1 MSVKVG
7 MKQSKKIAVTGGI
20 GSGKSTVMK
29 IIAGKGY
36 PIFSCDEIY
45 SQLTSDRDF
54 LNILR
59 HSFGDILN
67 SDGTLDRK
75 KLSEI
80 VFNNPA
86 KLAELDKITHPA
98 IYKEMFR
105 MADEAGGICFCEVPL
120 LFESRAESLFDG
132 VIIVMRNE
140 EQRIKSV
147 TARDKLPEQDVK
159 KRISNQFDYNSA
171 DFAMYY
177 VIHNNGDLSELEWQT
192 EEIIKK
198 INEK

>member
-1 MSVKVG
+1 

-45 SQLTSDRDF
+45 SQLTSDSDF

-120 LFESRAESLFDG
+120 LFESGAESLFDG

-159 KRISNQFDYNSA
+159 KRILNQFDYDSA

>member
-1 MSVKVG
+1 

-45 SQLTSDRDF
+45 SQLTSDSDF

-59 HSFGDILN
+59 NSFGDILN

-120 LFESRAESLFDG
+120 LFESGAESLFDG

>member
-1 MSVKVG
+1 

-45 SQLTSDRDF
+45 SQLTSDSDF

-120 LFESRAESLFDG
+120 LFESGAESLFDG

-159 KRISNQFDYNSA
+159 KRILNQFDYDSA

-198 INEK
+198 ISEK

>member
-1 MSVKVG
+1 

-29 IIAGKGY
+29 IIAEKGY

-45 SQLTSDRDF
+45 SQLTSDSDF

-120 LFESRAESLFDG
+120 LFESGAESLFDG

-171 DFAMYY
+171 DFTMYY
-177 VIHNNGDLSELEWQT
+177 VIHNNSDLSELEWQT

-198 INEK
+198 ISEK

>member
-1 MSVKVG
+1 

-45 SQLTSDRDF
+45 SQLTSDSDF

-59 HSFGDILN
+59 NSFGDILN

-120 LFESRAESLFDG
+120 LFESGAESLFDG

-198 INEK
+198 IN

>member
-1 MSVKVG
+1 

-45 SQLTSDRDF
+45 SQLTSDSDF

-120 LFESRAESLFDG
+120 LFESGAESLFDG

-147 TARDKLPEQDVK
+147 TARDKLTEQDVK

>member
-1 MSVKVG
+1 
-7 MKQSKKIAVTGGI
+7 MKQNKKIAVTGGI

-120 LFESRAESLFDG
+120 LFESGAESLFDG

-177 VIHNNGDLSELEWQT
+177 VIHNNGDLSELGWQT

>member
-1 MSVKVG
+1 

-45 SQLTSDRDF
+45 SQLTSDSDF

-98 IYKEMFR
+98 IYKKMFR

-120 LFESRAESLFDG
+120 LFESGAESLFDG

>member
-1 MSVKVG
+1 

-45 SQLTSDRDF
+45 SQLTSDRNF

-120 LFESRAESLFDG
+120 LFESGAESLFDG

-192 EEIIKK
+192 EEIINK

>member
-1 MSVKVG
+1 MIRIG
-7 MKQSKKIAVTGGI
+7 ITGGI

-45 SQLTSDRDF
+45 SQLTSDSDF

-98 IYKEMFR
+98 VYKEMFR

-120 LFESRAESLFDG
+120 LFESGAESLFDG

-159 KRISNQFDYNSA
+159 KRILNQFDYNSA

>member
-1 MSVKVG
+1 
-7 MKQSKKIAVTGGI
+7 MKQSKKIAVTGGM

-45 SQLTSDRDF
+45 SQLTSDSDF

-120 LFESRAESLFDG
+120 LFESGAESLFDG

-159 KRISNQFDYNSA
+159 RRISNQFDYNSA

>member
-1 MSVKVG
+1 

-45 SQLTSDRDF
+45 SQLTSDSDF

-120 LFESRAESLFDG
+120 LFESGAESLFDG

-177 VIHNNGDLSELEWQT
+177 VIHNNGDLSELGWQT

>member
-1 MSVKVG
+1 

-45 SQLTSDRDF
+45 SQLTSDSDF

-67 SDGTLDRK
+67 GDGTLDRK

-120 LFESRAESLFDG
+120 LFESGAESLFDG

>member
-1 MSVKVG
+1 

-45 SQLTSDRDF
+45 SQLTSDSDF

-120 LFESRAESLFDG
+120 LFESGAESLFDG

-147 TARDKLPEQDVK
+147 AKRDKLPEQDVK

>member
-1 MSVKVG
+1 

-54 LNILR
+54 LKILH

-67 SDGTLDRK
+67 GDGTLDRK

-120 LFESRAESLFDG
+120 LFESGAESLFDG

-171 DFAMYY
+171 NFAMYY

>member
-1 MSVKVG
+1 

-45 SQLTSDRDF
+45 SQLTSDSDF

-120 LFESRAESLFDG
+120 LFESGAESLFGG

-177 VIHNNGDLSELEWQT
+177 VIHNCGDLSELERQT

>member
-1 MSVKVG
+1 

-29 IIAGKGY
+29 ILAGKGY

-45 SQLTSDRDF
+45 SQLTSDSDF

-120 LFESRAESLFDG
+120 LFESGAESLFDG

>member
-1 MSVKVG
+1 

-54 LNILR
+54 LNILH

-67 SDGTLDRK
+67 GDGTLDRK

-120 LFESRAESLFDG
+120 LFESGAESLFDG

-147 TARDKLPEQDVK
+147 AKRDKLPEQDVK

-177 VIHNNGDLSELEWQT
+177 VIHNNGDLSELERQT

-198 INEK
+198 IIEK

>member
-1 MSVKVG
+1 

-45 SQLTSDRDF
+45 SQLTSDSDF
-54 LNILR
+54 LNNLR

-120 LFESRAESLFDG
+120 LFESGAESLFDG

>member
-1 MSVKVG
+1 

-45 SQLTSDRDF
+45 SQLTSDSDF

-120 LFESRAESLFDG
+120 LFESGAESLFDG

-177 VIHNNGDLSELEWQT
+177 VIHNNGDLSELKWQT

>member
-1 MSVKVG
+1 

-45 SQLTSDRDF
+45 SQLTSDSDF

-120 LFESRAESLFDG
+120 LFESGAESLFDG

-198 INEK
+198 INENDLQH

>member
-1 MSVKVG
+1 

-120 LFESRAESLFDG
+120 LFESGAESLFDG

-147 TARDKLPEQDVK
+147 AKRDKLLEQDVK

>member
-1 MSVKVG
+1 

-45 SQLTSDRDF
+45 SQLTSDSDF

-80 VFNNPA
+80 VFIFFS

-120 LFESRAESLFDG
+120 LFESGAESLFDG

>member
-1 MSVKVG
+1 

-54 LNILR
+54 LNILHHR
-59 HSFGDILN
+59 FGDILN
-67 SDGTLDRK
+67 GDGTLDRK

-105 MADEAGGICFCEVPL
+105 MADESGGICFCEVPL
-120 LFESRAESLFDG
+120 LFESGAENLFDG
-132 VIIVMRNE
+132 VIIVMRND

-147 TARDKLPEQDVK
+147 AKRDKLPELDVK

-177 VIHNNGDLSELEWQT
+177 VIHNCGDLSELERQT

-198 INEK
+198 ISEK

>member
-1 MSVKVG
+1 

-45 SQLTSDRDF
+45 SQLTSDSDF

-67 SDGTLDRK
+67 SDGALDRK

-120 LFESRAESLFDG
+120 LFESGAESLFDG

>member
-1 MSVKVG
+1 

-45 SQLTSDRDF
+45 SQLTSDSDF

-59 HSFGDILN
+59 HSFGDIIN

-120 LFESRAESLFDG
+120 LFESGAESLFDG

>member
-1 MSVKVG
+1 

-45 SQLTSDRDF
+45 SQLTSDSDF

-120 LFESRAESLFDG
+120 LFESGAESLFDG

>member
-1 MSVKVG
+1 

-36 PIFSCDEIY
+36 HIFSCDEIY
-45 SQLTSDRDF
+45 SQLTSDSDF

-120 LFESRAESLFDG
+120 LFESGAESLFDG

>member
-1 MSVKVG
+1 

-120 LFESRAESLFDG
+120 LFESGAESLFDG

-192 EEIIKK
+192 EEIINK

>member
-1 MSVKVG
+1 
-7 MKQSKKIAVTGGI
+7 MKQSEKIAVTGGI

-29 IIAGKGY
+29 IIAEKGY

-54 LNILR
+54 LNNLR

-120 LFESRAESLFDG
+120 LFESGAESLFDG

-177 VIHNNGDLSELEWQT
+177 VIHNCGDLSELERQT

-198 INEK
+198 ISEK

>member
-1 MSVKVG
+1 

-45 SQLTSDRDF
+45 SQLTSDRNF

-120 LFESRAESLFDG
+120 LFESGAESLFDG

-171 DFAMYY
+171 NFAMYY

-192 EEIIKK
+192 EEIINK

>member
-1 MSVKVG
+1 

-45 SQLTSDRDF
+45 SQLTSDSDF

-86 KLAELDKITHPA
+86 KLAELDKITHPS

-120 LFESRAESLFDG
+120 LFESGAESLFDG

-177 VIHNNGDLSELEWQT
+177 VIHNNGDLSELGWQT

>member
-1 MSVKVG
+1 

-59 HSFGDILN
+59 HNFGDILN

-120 LFESRAESLFDG
+120 LFESGAESLFDG

-159 KRISNQFDYNSA
+159 KRILNQFDYNYA

>member
-1 MSVKVG
+1 
-7 MKQSKKIAVTGGI
+7 MKQNKKIAVTGGI

-54 LNILR
+54 LKILH

-67 SDGTLDRK
+67 GDGTLDRK

-120 LFESRAESLFDG
+120 LFESGAESLFDG

-171 DFAMYY
+171 DFTMYY
-177 VIHNNGDLSELEWQT
+177 VIHNNSDLSELERQT

-198 INEK
+198 ISEK

>member
-1 MSVKVG
+1 

-45 SQLTSDRDF
+45 SQLTSDSDF

-67 SDGTLDRK
+67 RDGTLDRK

-120 LFESRAESLFDG
+120 LFESGAESLFDG

-159 KRISNQFDYNSA
+159 KRILNQFDYNSA

>member
-1 MSVKVG
+1 
-7 MKQSKKIAVTGGI
+7 MKQSEKIAVTGGI

-29 IIAGKGY
+29 IIAEKGY

-45 SQLTSDRDF
+45 SQLTSDSDF

-120 LFESRAESLFDG
+120 LFESGAESLFDG

>member
-1 MSVKVG
+1 

-45 SQLTSDRDF
+45 SQLTSDSDF

-120 LFESRAESLFDG
+120 LFESGAESLFDG

-159 KRISNQFDYNSA
+159 KRILNQFDYNSA

>member
-1 MSVKVG
+1 

-45 SQLTSDRDF
+45 SQLTSDSDF

-120 LFESRAESLFDG
+120 LFESGAESLFDG

-192 EEIIKK
+192 AEIIKK

>member
-1 MSVKVG
+1 

-45 SQLTSDRDF
+45 SQLTSDRNF

-120 LFESRAESLFDG
+120 LFESGAESLFDG

-177 VIHNNGDLSELEWQT
+177 VIHNNGDLSGLEWQT